1 MCIRDS
7 PYGAQDGSRF
17 RRDRRPAPPTGN
29 QLAKYRKSAS
39 LKAIELLLR
48 NPEVALNLDQD
59 LELLRSAEDESRR
72 LLLSLIEMV
81 RSNPHTETYT
91 LLGYCYDTSLGS
103 QLTQLLNDEKI
114 TPQEGVERE
123 FNQIIDNIL
132 SDIRKKLDL
141 LQLKHELKTRVSS
154 AKDQN

>member
-1 MCIRDS
+1 ML
-7 PYGAQDGSRF
+7 F
-17 RRDRRPAPPTGN
+17 R
-29 QLAKYRKSAS
+29 S
-39 LKAIELLLR
+39 
-48 NPEVALNLDQD
+48 
-59 LELLRSAEDESRR
+59 
-72 LLLSLIEMV
+72 
-81 RSNPHTETYT
+81 
-91 LLGYCYDTSLGS
+91 DTSLGS